1 MATMYTQVVLPQA
14 TGAWGFQEN
23 VQGGIS
29 YAGLIPATATL
40 QGALYP
46 LTWNP
51 QSANAVDRT
60 IYVPDTAG
68 TLSLAQAQQE
78 CYGLAYMQQQQIATL
93 YAAYQQAIQQPVS
106 YTSNGGVTKTYQAD
120 PKSVANLTW
129 AMLMYQKAQATPA
142 GFYWVAADNT
152 QVPFTYA
159 DLQGLAQALG
169 DPGNA
174 AFQHY
179 QTQKIA
185 VLAAT
190 TVSEVQ
196 AVTW

>member
-1 MATMYTQVVLPQA
+1 MTTMYTQVVLPQA
-14 TGAWGFQEN
+14 TDAWGFQEN

-51 QSANAVDRT
+51 QSANAPDRT

-106 YTSNGGVTKTYQAD
+106 YTSKGGVTKTYQAD
-120 PKSVANLTW
+120 PGSVANLQN
-129 AMLMYQKAQATPA
+129 MLLAFSVTQTVPSD
-142 GFYWVAADNT
+142 FYWVAADNT

-159 DLQGLAQALG
+159 DLQGLMQAIG
-169 DPGNA
+169 MQA
-174 AFQHY
+174 ETVFQHL
-179 QTQKIA
+179 QTLKNK
-185 VLAAT
+185 VRAAT
-190 TVSEVQ
+190 TVAAVQ
-196 AVTW
+196 AITW

>member
-1 MATMYTQVVLPQA
+1 MATMYTQIVLPQA
-14 TGAWGFQEN
+14 AGAWGFQEN

-29 YAGLIPATATL
+29 YAALIPATATL

-68 TLSLAQAQQE
+68 SLSLTQAQQE

-93 YAAYQQAIQQPVS
+93 YQSYQQAIQAPVS
-106 YTSNGGVTKTYQAD
+106 YTSKGGVTKTFQAD
-120 PKSVANLTW
+120 SGSVANLQN
-129 AMLMYQKAQATPA
+129 MLLSFGATQTVPS

-159 DLQGLAQALG
+159 DMQGLAQALG
-169 DPGNA
+169 TQGA
-174 AFQHY
+174 LAFQHL
-179 QTQKIA
+179 QTQKAA
-185 VLAAT
+185 VNAAT
-190 TVSEVQ
+190 TVSAVQ

>member
-1 MATMYTQVVLPQA
+1 MATMYTQIVLPQA

-51 QSANAVDRT
+51 QSANAADRT

-93 YAAYQQAIQQPVS
+93 DAAYQQAIQAPVS
-106 YTSNGGVTKTYQAD
+106 YTSKGGVTKDYQSD
-120 PKSVANLTW
+120 PGSVDKLTW
-129 AMLMYQKAQATPA
+129 AILMYQAAQATPD
-142 GFYWVAADNT
+142 GFYWVSLDNT
-152 QVPFTYA
+152 KVPFTYA
-159 DLQGLAQALG
+159 DLQGLAQAMG
-169 DPGNA
+169 SPGVV
-174 AFQHY
+174 AFQHL
-179 QTQKIA
+179 QALKDKVRA
-185 VLAAT
+185 ST